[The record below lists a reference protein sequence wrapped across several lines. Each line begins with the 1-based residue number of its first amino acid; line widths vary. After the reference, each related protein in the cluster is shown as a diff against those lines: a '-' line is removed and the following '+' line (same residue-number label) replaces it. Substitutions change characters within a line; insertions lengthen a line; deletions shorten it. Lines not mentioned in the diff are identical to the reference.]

1 MSVAQR
7 LDGLEGRLATLE
19 VLRAGDRTRNL
30 WRQHAND
37 FDALSA
43 DIGRPLS
50 FLGWLGGEG
59 VTPGTPGNS
68 GEVATALDELSMRVA
83 RDPEAV
89 GGSELIGETKDRLR
103 ALARSLV
110 EQAEAAWVAYAETL
124 PPVDADLFAQ
134 FEDQAQYAQLVAAA
148 RREDDEYR
156 AFLSK
161 KFLATEEDRRAFES
175 LMKRRAATRQKL
187 PRVDDEEIRAFVTA
201 AARGGAR
208 LGALTEKIQRWL
220 REYSLEDSYV
230 VRRSGAVDRSD
241 RRR

>member
-1 MSVAQR
+1 VSVAKQ
-7 LDGLEGRLATLE
+7 LDALEGRLATLE

-30 WRQHAND
+30 WRQHGND
-37 FDALSA
+37 LDALSA
-43 DIGRPLS
+43 EIGRPLL
-50 FLGWLGGEG
+50 FLAWLRGEG
-59 VTPGTPGNS
+59 VTPGTPDNS
-68 GEVATALDELSMRVA
+68 GEVAASLDELSVRVA

-89 GGSELIGETKDRLR
+89 GGSELIGETKERLR

-110 EQAEAAWVAYAETL
+110 EQAEAAWVAHAETL
-124 PPVDADLFAQ
+124 PPVDADVFAQ
-134 FEDQAQYAQLVAAA
+134 FEDQTQYAQVVAAA

-156 AFLSK
+156 AFLGK
-161 KFLATEEDRRAFES
+161 KFLATEEDRRAFEG

-201 AARGGAR
+201 AARGGAP
-208 LGALTEKIQRWL
+208 LEALTEKIQGWL

-241 RRR
+241 RHR